1 MSPTKKYLAP
11 FVIVLFG
18 LGWLLQRLD
27 IISSFELIWTI
38 GLAAAGI
45 YLIAV
50 SGFNRDT
57 FLPSTFLLICSLFS
71 FLRSTNILR
80 LSVELPVLVI
90 IFGILMAIRNSGVI
104 PEAKKSETKPALKP

>member
-1 MSPTKKYLAP
+1 MSSFY
-11 FVIVLFG
+11 FG

-45 YLIAV
+45 YLFAV

-57 FLPSTFLLICSLFS
+57 FLPGTFLLICALFS
-71 FLRSTNILR
+71 FLRSANILR
-80 LSVELPVLVI
+80 LTVELPVLVI
-90 IFGILMAIRNSGVI
+90 IFGILMGIRNMDVI
-104 PEAKKSETKPALKP
+104 PEAKKAEPKKLT